1 MDSNFLFNYLK
12 VYVIYIDCSGDIFC
26 FVIIKLHSVYVK
38 IDLQMNYL
46 SILNVFYCFVRA
58 QCFWKLYFFGRSL
71 KGQNIVFCFFETFHQ
86 LQFSFACWKVIY
98 LISTFIKGFIG

>member
-46 SILNVFYCFVRA
+46 SILNAFYCFVRA
-58 QCFWKLYFFGRSL
+58 QCF
-71 KGQNIVFCFFETFHQ
+71 
-86 LQFSFACWKVIY
+86 
-98 LISTFIKGFIG
+98 